1 MGLSNL
7 IVNTVF
13 PLKIGI
19 SLHRSPCLFLMFLKV
34 QLFWEKT
41 ESFNWLSPCIQIFFS
56 HDKKNIYRLFSPP
69 FSHRKSY
76 KKDSESHRFSESFF
90 PYRAIIFLNFTERSN
105 ATTILTASPGRK
117 GTTQSIM
124 ASQNAVWVT
133 SMNHTVPKI

>member
-13 PLKIGI
+13 SLKIGI

-41 ESFNWLSPCIQIFFS
+41 ESFNWLSPCIQIFLVMI
-56 HDKKNIYRLFSPP
+56 KKIFIACSPP
-69 FSHRKSY
+69 FLIENHT

-124 ASQNAVWVT
+124 ASQNAVCIT

>member
-7 IVNTVF
+7 IVNTIF

-69 FSHRKSY
+69 FLIENHTKR
-76 KKDSESHRFSESFF
+76 
-90 PYRAIIFLNFTERSN
+90 ILNR
-105 ATTILTASPGRK
+105 ID
-117 GTTQSIM
+117 
-124 ASQNAVWVT
+124 SQNPF
-133 SMNHTVPKI
+133 SLIELLSF